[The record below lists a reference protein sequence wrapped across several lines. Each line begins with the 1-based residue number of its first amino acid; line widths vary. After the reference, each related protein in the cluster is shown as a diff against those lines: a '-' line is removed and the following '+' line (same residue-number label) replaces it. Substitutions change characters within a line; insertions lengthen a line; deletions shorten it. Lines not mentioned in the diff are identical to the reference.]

1 MLWSQQL
8 NSSQIKAVNFPL
20 ISEPLVGSRLVWTW
34 LLFPF
39 LAYYILSRKVSNTTS
54 SFKFLLN
61 RTLADCFCNSQ
72 RDSCPNETLSNT
84 CRRLIW
90 RQIVLPS
97 LKALR
102 FNPRRFKH
110 LIITLQATLIGAF
123 QSKRSFLPRLLIS
136 LRFFVV
142 FASPAVYAY
151 TDVDEFL
158 SWQSVLW
165 KLVKVFKGK
174 KSISQNFA
182 RSLGKNI
189 RTECWPFSFT
199 TVS

>member
-1 MLWSQQL
+1 MNLT
-8 NSSQIKAVNFPL
+8 AVPIF
-20 ISEPLVGSRLVWTW
+20 S
-34 LLFPF
+34 LLHFVQKSF
-39 LAYYILSRKVSNTTS
+39 NTTS

-61 RTLADCFCNSQ
+61 RTLAVFFCNSQ

-136 LRFFVV
+136 LQFFVV

-189 RTECWPFSFT
+189 RTECWPFFFYNSVL
-199 TVS
+199 TVI